1 MEKTN
6 LSTKNLQ
13 VILASSSQTR
23 GKQIKKIFKTAIVT
37 NHLVNEEKVK
47 NENNELSPDKLVV
60 LIAKLKAE
68 SLMHKYEEELII
80 GSDQLLVFRRKII
93 SKPKSLKE
101 AQKNLLRISGKE
113 HTLLSSVYVIKRKR
127 HYFNEVKKARIFF
140 KLLTEDEIEE
150 YVEKNKKTVLST
162 VGSYKIEENQKY
174 NFVKI
179 LSGDMETIL
188 GFPVK
193 SLIEKIN
200 QEKK

>member
-47 NENNELSPDKLVV
+47 NENNELSPEKLVV

>member
-1 MEKTN
+1 M
-6 LSTKNLQ
+6 
-13 VILASSSQTR
+13 
-23 GKQIKKIFKTAIVT
+23 
-37 NHLVNEEKVK
+37 
-47 NENNELSPDKLVV
+47 
-60 LIAKLKAE
+60 
-68 SLMHKYEEELII
+68 
-80 GSDQLLVFRRKII
+80 
-93 SKPKSLKE
+93 
-101 AQKNLLRISGKE
+101 LRISGKE

-162 VGSYKIEENQKY
+162 VGSYKIEDNQKY

>member
-23 GKQIKKIFKTAIVT
+23 VKQIKKIFKTAIVT

-47 NENNELSPDKLVV
+47 NENNELSPEKLVV

-68 SLMHKYEEELII
+68 SLMHKYQEELII

-101 AQKNLLRISGKE
+101 AQKNLSRISGKE

-174 NFVKI
+174 NFVKV

>member
-23 GKQIKKIFKTAIVT
+23 VKQIKKIFKTAIVT

-47 NENNELSPDKLVV
+47 NENNELSPEKLVV

-68 SLMHKYEEELII
+68 SLMHKYQEELII
-80 GSDQLLVFRRKII
+80 GSDQLLVFRRKIL

>member
-162 VGSYKIEENQKY
+162 VSSNKIEENQKQH
-174 NFVKI
+174 
-179 LSGDMETIL
+179 
-188 GFPVK
+188 
-193 SLIEKIN
+193 IN
-200 QEKK
+200 

>member
-23 GKQIKKIFKTAIVT
+23 VKQIKKIFKTAIVT

-47 NENNELSPDKLVV
+47 NENNELSPEKLVV

>member
-1 MEKTN
+1 
-6 LSTKNLQ
+6 
-13 VILASSSQTR
+13 
-23 GKQIKKIFKTAIVT
+23 
-37 NHLVNEEKVK
+37 
-47 NENNELSPDKLVV
+47 
-60 LIAKLKAE
+60 
-68 SLMHKYEEELII
+68 MHKYEEELII